1 MLHTGPHSLKVAI
14 LKLKEGGRRVA
25 TDPNSNTT
33 ADRYLLQYGLYTTS
47 TDPTRAISKLHSLL
61 VEGDLRQ
68 LWQEGKQRMKAQI
81 RSACGFQQQQP
92 ASRQANAAASKVS
105 AAELQPLYGVDGPLR
120 VSCGPFAAVHGLVS
134 IYGIFG
140 GLCMFGAEV
149 VEQA

>member
-1 MLHTGPHSLKVAI
+1 MLHTGPDSLKVAV

-68 LWQEGKQRMKAQI
+68 LWQEYKQRMKAQI
-81 RSACGFQQQQP
+81 RSACGFQQQQ
-92 ASRQANAAASKVS
+92 AAGRQANAAASKVS

-120 VSCGPFAAVHGLVS
+120 VSCSTLAPAHCL
-134 IYGIFG
+134 
-140 GLCMFGAEV
+140 LTD
-149 VEQA
+149 